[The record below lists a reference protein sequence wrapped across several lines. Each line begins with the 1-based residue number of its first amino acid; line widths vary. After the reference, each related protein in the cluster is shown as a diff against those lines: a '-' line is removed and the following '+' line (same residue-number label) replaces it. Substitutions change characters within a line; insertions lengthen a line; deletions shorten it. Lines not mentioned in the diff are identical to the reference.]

1 MSVLNFKDMVEKLH
15 EASRKSNIV
24 FKASLK
30 GTKVEIE
37 KKGSKFTVLIDGEE
51 LDSYNSQKEA
61 ETMANQFV
69 KQYKR

>member
-1 MSVLNFKDMVEKLH
+1 MYVLNFKDMVGKLN
-15 EASRKSNIV
+15 EAARKSNIV

-30 GTKVEIE
+30 GTIVEIE

-61 ETMANQFV
+61 ETMANKFV